1 LIVLDTSIL
10 YGLLDSED
18 EHHTEALEWYEK
30 TVDPLVT
37 TPLVLAELDY
47 FAIRSGPAAA
57 QILYDDV
64 RSGAY
69 EVAWWDSAAR
79 EIVDIAV
86 QYADLGLGLID
97 ASLVALA
104 ARFETTSIATFDE
117 RHFRAVRPLSSGNA
131 FTLLPRDAPLA

>member
-1 LIVLDTSIL
+1 LIVLDTSLL
-10 YGLLDSED
+10 YALLDSED
-18 EHHTEALEWYEK
+18 EHHAEALAWYDE
-30 TVDPLVT
+30 TPESLVT

-57 QILYDDV
+57 GILYDDV

-69 EVAWWDSAAR
+69 EVEWWDSAAH
-79 EIVDIAV
+79 EIADIAV
-86 QYADLGLGLID
+86 QYADLGFGLTD

-117 RHFRAVRPLSSGNA
+117 RHFRVVRPLAGAAA
-131 FTLLPRDAPLA
+131 FTLLPADAALA